1 MNRLNNRLG
10 LLNYLFYRIRKVH
23 LADLNCRKLPACS
36 RLNCTFFAIQG
47 DIFTKGAAPLA
58 NHKSALKRAR
68 QNDIR
73 RLRNKSTRTRVK
85 NVVKDVRQAVAGQGG
100 ADAAAELNIAKAAI
114 DKAAKKGVIHRNTAA
129 RKISRL
135 TKQVNAARK

>member
-1 MNRLNNRLG
+1 M
-10 LLNYLFYRIRKVH
+10 
-23 LADLNCRKLPACS
+23 
-36 RLNCTFFAIQG
+36 
-47 DIFTKGAAPLA
+47 A

-85 NVVKDVRQAVAGQGG
+85 NVVKDVRQAVADQSG
-100 ADAAAELNIAKAAI
+100 ADAAAELNTAKSAI
-114 DKAAKKGVIHRNTAA
+114 DKAAKKGVIHHNTAA

-135 TKQVNAARK
+135 TKRVIPAHK